1 MLVQELH
8 SMLVLELGS
17 TQVLELGSTQVLELE
32 RNNHCCY
39 RRIRVSEDEL
49 ANHHRCTNGHDHHN
63 QLQVHK
69 LEHMQVHSQQPLRR
83 NHDCEDRKANQLV
96 RRNQQKL
103 G

>member
-17 TQVLELGSTQVLELE
+17 TQVLELGSKQLLELE

-63 QLQVHK
+63 QQQVHK

-96 RRNQQKL
+96 RRDQQKL